1 MRLQHFL
8 ITRFNLR
15 LQGVARDK
23 RGGQVLTRDW
33 LEERLEIFEHY
44 CLPSVLNQ
52 TEQRFV
58 WLLLLDEA
66 TDREVVKRVEGYRRL
81 AENLEPVYLPPI
93 GDAGDLARPV
103 RERLSPETEI
113 LVTSRLDNDDALHE
127 DALAAVRR
135 RVRGRREFLNLRLGF
150 VTEGSRA
157 RVVSHKYG
165 PFTSLVE
172 PLGNGPLLTVYCT
185 THGRQR
191 RVAPVRQIA
200 QRPLWLRVVHARNVA
215 NTAFEERR
223 AIDFRSPRQ
232 LHAWFRHRVARR
244 VRRRFWP
251 EALRREYR
259 IEEIAGSFHIG
270 ELASD
275 NAVAP
280 DRAG

>member
-1 MRLQHFL
+1 MRIQHFL

-15 LQGVARDK
+15 LHGLARDK

-33 LEERLEIFEHY
+33 LDERLEIFEHY
-44 CLPSVLNQ
+44 CLPSVLQQ

-66 TDREVVKRVEGYRRL
+66 TDHEVVKRVEAYRRL
-81 AENLEPVYLPPI
+81 ADNVEPVYLPPI
-93 GDAGDLARPV
+93 EDARDFVRPV
-103 RERLSPETEI
+103 KDRLDPETEI

-127 DALAAVRR
+127 DALAAVRQ
-135 RVRGRREFLNLRLGF
+135 RVRARREFLNLRLGF
-150 VTEGSRA
+150 VTDGSRA
-157 RVVSHKYG
+157 RVVSHKYS

-172 PLGNGPLLTVYCT
+172 PVGDEPLLTVYCT
-185 THGRQR
+185 THGRQA

-215 NTAFEERR
+215 NTAFGEHT

-244 VRRRFWP
+244 VRRWFWP
-251 EALRREYR
+251 RAHRREYR
-259 IEEIAGSFHIG
+259 LEEIAGGFHPG
-270 ELASD
+270 ELPPPGRI
-275 NAVAP
+275 VP
-280 DRAG
+280 DAAG